1 MDAAKVIDADGHA
14 MDYPEIY
21 SQYIEE
27 PHRRRRVMGE
37 WYPVEVYNR
46 NLDQTRG
53 KPGRSLDERLGDMD
67 LMGIDAA
74 ILYPTFGLLISQV
87 KERDYAGA
95 LCRAYNNWIA
105 DQCQQSPRLNAVAL
119 LPVTAP
125 EACAAELNRAVVQL
139 GLVGAMLATS
149 GLRRSFADSAYFP
162 LYEEAERLRVPLAIH
177 ASGGDE
183 FGSELL
189 PSFIATHTC
198 GHPFPVLRQLTA
210 IVFEGIPERFPNLTL
225 GFLEIGCGWLP
236 YWMERMDEE
245 YEKRAREAPLLKGK
259 PSDYLTGGHL
269 YYSCEPDEKMV
280 GTVVDLVG
288 ADRIMYA
295 SDYPHW
301 DMTYPE
307 SAALLQ
313 KRPDLSPEAKRK
325 ILCDNAHRFYP
336 SLTGKERPGDA
347 NGG

>member
-1 MDAAKVIDADGHA
+1 MDTWNVIDADGHA
-14 MDYPEIY
+14 MDHPEVY
-21 SQYIEE
+21 REYLEE
-27 PHRRRRVMGE
+27 PHRRRRRTGE

-46 NLDQTRG
+46 NLDQTLG
-53 KPGRSLDERLGDMD
+53 KPGTDLEERLRDMD
-67 LMGIDAA
+67 LMAVDTAV
-74 ILYPTFGLLISQV
+74 LYPTFGLLISQV
-87 KERDYAGA
+87 KERDYAAA
-95 LCRAYNNWIA
+95 LARAYNNWIT
-105 DQCQQSPRLNAVAL
+105 DQCRQSPRLHAVAL

-125 EACAAELNRAVVQL
+125 EECPAELNRAVVKL
-139 GLVGAMLATS
+139 GLVGGMLAVS
-149 GLRRSFADSAYFP
+149 GLPRSFADSAYFP
-162 LYEEAERLRVPLAIH
+162 LYEEAQRLGVPLAIH
-177 ASGGDE
+177 ANGGNE

-210 IVFEGIPERFPNLTL
+210 MVFEGIPERFPRLTL

-245 YEKRAREAPLLKGK
+245 FEKRAREAPLLEAK
-259 PSDYLTGGHL
+259 PSEYLTRGRI

-280 GTVVDLVG
+280 GVVVDMVG

-307 SAALLQ
+307 SAALIQ
-313 KRPDLSPEAKRK
+313 KRHDLGEDAKRK
-325 ILCDNAHRFYP
+325 ILGENARRFYP
-336 SLTGKERPGDA
+336 TLAKS
-347 NGG
+347 

>member
-1 MDAAKVIDADGHA
+1 MEAWNVIDADGHA

-21 SQYIEE
+21 SEYLEE
-27 PHRRRRVMGE
+27 RYKRRRLGGE
-37 WYPVEVYNR
+37 WYPVEPYNR
-46 NLDQTRG
+46 NMDQTLG
-53 KPGRSLDERLGDMD
+53 KPGRDLQERLRDMD
-67 LMGIDAA
+67 LMAIDAA
-74 ILYPTFGLLISQV
+74 VLYPTFGLFISQI
-87 KERDYAGA
+87 KETDYAGA
-95 LCRAYNNWIA
+95 LCRAFNNWIA
-105 DQCQQSPRLNAVAL
+105 DQCTQSPRLKAVAL
-119 LPVTAP
+119 LPTTAP
-125 EACAAELNRAVVQL
+125 EACAAELNRAVVQR

-149 GLRRSFADSAYFP
+149 GLPRSFADPAYFP
-162 LYEEAERLRVPLAIH
+162 LYEEAQRLNVPLAIH

-210 IVFEGIPERFPNLTL
+210 MLFEGIPERFPRLTL

-259 PSDYLTGGHL
+259 PSEYLTAGRI

-280 GTVVDLVG
+280 GMVVDIIG
-288 ADRIMYA
+288 ADLIMYA

-307 SAALLQ
+307 SAVLIQ
-313 KRPDLSPEAKRK
+313 KRQDLSEDAKRK
-325 ILCDNAHRFYP
+325 ILGDNAYRFYP
-336 SLTGKERPGDA
+336 SLTKR
-347 NGG
+347 

>member
-1 MDAAKVIDADGHA
+1 MGTWNVIDADGHA
-14 MDYPEIY
+14 MDYPEAY
-21 SQYIEE
+21 AHYIDDAYKK
-27 PHRRRRVMGE
+27 RGSFGY
-37 WYPVEVYNR
+37 WYPMESYNR
-46 NLDQTRG
+46 SMNQTLG
-53 KPGRSLDERLGDMD
+53 KPGRDIPERLADMD
-67 LMGIDAA
+67 RMAVDLSVM
-74 ILYPTFGLLISQV
+74 YPTFGLFVSQV
-87 KERDYAGA
+87 KEPDYARA
-95 LCRAYNNWIA
+95 LCRAYNDWIA
-105 DQCQQSPRLNAVAL
+105 DQRKVSPRLRAVAL

-125 EACAAELNRAVVQL
+125 EACAAELNRAVTSL
-139 GLVGAMLATS
+139 GLVGGMLAVS
-149 GLRRSFADSAYFP
+149 ALPRSFADAAYFP
-162 LYEEAERLRVPLAIH
+162 LYEEAQRLHVPLAVH

-189 PSFIATHTC
+189 PTFIATHTC

-210 IVFEGIPERFPNLTL
+210 MVFEGIPERFPDLTL

-245 YEKRAREAPLLKGK
+245 FEKRASEAPHLRAR
-259 PSDYLTGGHL
+259 PSEYLTAGRI

-307 SAALLQ
+307 SAALIQ
-313 KRPDLSPEAKRK
+313 KRGDLSDEAKRK
-325 ILCDNAHRFYP
+325 ILVENALRFYP
-336 SLTGKERPGDA
+336 SLA
-347 NGG
+347 

>member
-1 MDAAKVIDADGHA
+1 MDAWNVIDADGHA

-21 SQYIEE
+21 SQYIDERYQ
-27 PHRRRRVMGE
+27 RRRLGGD
-37 WYPVEVYNR
+37 WYPVEAYNR
-46 NLDQTRG
+46 NMDQTLG
-53 KPGRSLDERLGDMD
+53 KPGRDVAERLRDMD
-67 LMGIDAA
+67 LMAVDAA
-74 ILYPTFGLLISQV
+74 VLYPTFGLFISQV
-87 KERDYAGA
+87 KEKDYAGA

-105 DQCQQSPRLNAVAL
+105 DQCKQSPRLAAVAL

-125 EACAAELNRAVVQL
+125 EDCAAELNRAVVDL
-139 GLVGAMLATS
+139 GLVGAMIAVS
-149 GLRRSFADSAYFP
+149 GLPRSLADSAYFP
-162 LYEEAERLRVPLAIH
+162 LYEEAQRLNVPLAIH

-183 FGSELL
+183 FGSQLL

-210 IVFEGIPERFPNLTL
+210 MVFDGFPERFPRLTL

-245 YEKRAREAPLLKGK
+245 YEKRAKEAPLLKGK
-259 PSDYLTGGHL
+259 PSEYLAGGRI

-280 GTVVDLVG
+280 GPVVDMIG

-307 SAALLQ
+307 SAALIQ
-313 KRPDLSPEAKRK
+313 KRHDLSDDAKRK
-325 ILCDNAHRFYP
+325 ILSDNACRFYP
-336 SLTGKERPGDA
+336 TLRKP
-347 NGG
+347 

>member
-1 MDAAKVIDADGHA
+1 MDAWKVIDADGHA
-14 MDYPEIY
+14 MDYAEIY
-21 SQYIEE
+21 SEYLEE
-27 PHRRRRVMGE
+27 PYVQRRRGSATNVAVAS

-46 NLDQTRG
+46 NMDQTLG
-53 KPGRSLDERLGDMD
+53 KPGRDLKERLSDMD
-67 LMGIDAA
+67 LQEIDVAV
-74 ILYPTFGLLISQV
+74 LYPTFGLFISQI
-87 KERDYAGA
+87 KEKGYAAA

-105 DQCQQSPRLNAVAL
+105 DQCKQSPRLKAVAL

-125 EACAAELNRAVVQL
+125 EECPKELNRAVTRL
-139 GLVGAMLATS
+139 GLLGAMLAAS
-149 GLRRSFADSAYFP
+149 GLHHSYADSAYFP
-162 LYEEAERLRVPLAIH
+162 LYEEAQRLNVPLAVH
-177 ASGGDE
+177 ASGGDD

-210 IVFEGIPERFPNLTL
+210 MIFEGIPELFPRLTL

-259 PSDYLTGGHL
+259 PSEYLTGGRI

-280 GTVVDLVG
+280 GTVVDMIG
-288 ADRIMYA
+288 PDRIMYA

-307 SAALLQ
+307 SAALIK
-313 KRPDLSPEAKRK
+313 KRGDLSDEAKRK
-325 ILCDNAHRFYP
+325 ILYDNARRFYP
-336 SLTGKERPGDA
+336 ALTDV
-347 NGG
+347 

>member
-1 MDAAKVIDADGHA
+1 MEAWNVIDADGHA

-21 SQYIEE
+21 SEYLEE
-27 PHRRRRVMGE
+27 PYKRRRLGGE
-37 WYPVEVYNR
+37 WYPVEPYNR
-46 NLDQTRG
+46 NLDQTLG
-53 KPGRSLDERLGDMD
+53 KSGRALQERLRDMD
-67 LMGIDAA
+67 LMAIDAA
-74 ILYPTFGLLISQV
+74 VLYPTFGLFIPQV
-87 KERDYAGA
+87 KEKDYAGA

-105 DQCQQSPRLNAVAL
+105 DQCKQSPRLRAVAL
-119 LPVTAP
+119 LPMTAP

-149 GLRRSFADSAYFP
+149 GLPRSFADPAYFP
-162 LYEEAERLRVPLAIH
+162 LYEEAQRLNVPLAIH

-210 IVFEGIPERFPNLTL
+210 MLFEGIPERFPRLTL

-245 YEKRAREAPLLKGK
+245 YEKRAREAPLLKSK
-259 PSDYLTGGHL
+259 PSEYLTAGRI

-280 GTVVDLVG
+280 GMVVDMIG
-288 ADRIMYA
+288 ADLIMYA

-307 SAALLQ
+307 SAVLIQ
-313 KRPDLSPEAKRK
+313 KRQDLSEDAKRK
-325 ILCDNAHRFYP
+325 ILCDNAYRFYP
-336 SLTGKERPGDA
+336 SLTKR
-347 NGG
+347 